1 MMPGTTPTS
10 GSTGGRQNA
19 HLTYKGNRDVGRH
32 GWLRLTPAYSVRLV
46 RQHVAGLPPSAV
58 VTDPFSGT
66 GTTALAAAEHG
77 CRGQALDVN
86 PFLIWLGRAKTAS
99 YSRDVVAQARADA
112 AAVVKLAAD
121 RAGAAGLWQPP
132 LHSIDR
138 WWSLGVLEALKA
150 IRSALDELPDGPAL
164 DLLLV
169 GLCRTVIA
177 TSHAAFDHQ
186 SMSFRPA
193 GPDEDTAS
201 GDEAGPVLRTYAV
214 QTGTVIESAAVDL
227 PGRARIVLGDSR
239 SMDADLARCDLLFTS
254 PPYVNRMSYI
264 RELRPYM
271 YWLRFLED
279 AAGAAD
285 LDWTAIGGTWGTATS
300 RLMSWRPSRPLP
312 IDDRLADTTA
322 AIERDGGRSGPVL
335 GRYVHKYFEDMALHA
350 SAAHHAVRSGGRA
363 TYIIGNST
371 FYGHLVPAQDWLAVL
386 LAEAGFTDVSVG
398 TIRKRS
404 SKKELYEYEVTAT
417 RP

>member
-1 MMPGTTPTS
+1 MN
-10 GSTGGRQNA
+10 TGQNA
-19 HLTYKGNRDVGRH
+19 HLTFKGNLGTGRH

-86 PFLIWLGRAKTAS
+86 PFLIWLGRAKTAR
-99 YSRDVVAQARADA
+99 YGAEPVAQARADA
-112 AAVVKLAAD
+112 VAVVKLARD
-121 RAGAAGLWQPP
+121 RAGDPALWQPT
-132 LHSIDR
+132 LHRIER
-138 WWSLGVLEALKA
+138 WWDLSALEALKA
-150 IRSALDELPDGPAL
+150 IRSAIDDQVRDSRSK

-169 GLCRTVIA
+169 GFCRTLIGA
-177 TSHAAFDHQ
+177 SNAAFDHQ
-186 SMSFRPA
+186 SMSFKATDADDRAFRPA
-193 GPDEDTAS
+193 DAE
-201 GDEAGPVLRTYAV
+201 PVLERYARE
-214 QTGTVIESAAVDL
+214 TEAIIGGAAADL
-227 PGRARIVLGDSR
+227 PGTARIEIGDSR
-239 SMDADLARCDLLFTS
+239 TMDAGLASSDLLFTS

-271 YWLRFLED
+271 YWLGYLDD

-285 LDWTAIGGTWGTATS
+285 LDWAAIGGTWGTATS
-300 RLMSWRPSRPLP
+300 RLLGWQPSVPLP
-312 IDDRLADTTA
+312 IDEQLAEVTA
-322 AIERDGGRSGPVL
+322 AIERDGGRSGPL
-335 GRYVHKYFEDMALHA
+335 LARYVHKYFEDMGTHVR
-350 SAAHHAVRSGGRA
+350 AARDTVHSGGRA

-371 FYGHLVPAQDWLAVL
+371 FYGHVVPAQEWLAAQL
-386 LAEAGFTDVSVG
+386 RDAGFTSVSVT

-404 SKKELYEYEVTAT
+404 SKKELYEYDVTAT

>member
-1 MMPGTTPTS
+1 MPDT
-10 GSTGGRQNA
+10 GSRNESASRRQNA

-66 GTTALAAAEHG
+66 GTTAVAAAEHG
-77 CRGQALDVN
+77 CAGQALDVN
-86 PFLIWLGRAKTAS
+86 PFLVWLGRAKTAS
-99 YSRDVVAQARADA
+99 YSTDVVAQARADA

-132 LHSIDR
+132 LHRIDR

-150 IRSALDELPDGPAL
+150 IRSALDELPPGPAH

-177 TSHAAFDHQ
+177 TSNAAFDHQ
-186 SMSFRPA
+186 SMSFGPT
-193 GPDEDTAS
+193 GPDDGTAPD
-201 GDEAGPVLRTYAV
+201 DEIRPVLDTYAV
-214 QTGTVIESAAVDL
+214 QTATVIGSAAVDL
-227 PGRARIVLGDSR
+227 PGRARIELGDSR
-239 SMDADLARCDLLFTS
+239 SMDAGLAPCDLLFTS

-271 YWLRFLED
+271 YWLRFLDD

-300 RLMSWRPSRPLP
+300 RLMSWQPSRPLP
-312 IDDRLADTTA
+312 IDDRLARTTGA
-322 AIERDGGRSGPVL
+322 VERDGGRSGPVL
-335 GRYVHKYFEDMALHA
+335 ARYVHKYFEDMALHVC
-350 SAAHHAVRSGGRA
+350 AAHDAVRAGGRA

-371 FYGHLVPAQDWLAVL
+371 FYGHMVPAQDWLAVL
-386 LAEAGFTDVSVG
+386 LADAGFTDVSVRR
-398 TIRKRS
+398 IRKRS

-417 RP
+417 RS